1 MRNVL
6 FVLLLI
12 LVCMTLSARS
22 VAVHAAI
29 TAQETPPTALRITE
43 IMYNP
48 PAQGG
53 IDGRDLEFIE
63 LHNDGPTP
71 FTLDGLRFSA
81 GIDYRFPAGAI
92 LQPGAYLT
100 LASSTAG
107 FTAKYGASPFDA
119 YDGQL
124 DNGGELLRLEDNAG
138 QVVIAQPFGDDASWP
153 CGPDGGDFSLVLVD
167 GARPAA
173 GASWRSSSA
182 AGGSP
187 GFVDPPPPPA
197 TAELVISEILAHTDL
212 PDEDAVELYNPT
224 AYDAHVGG
232 WFLSDDPFAPQRY
245 KIPEGLYVPAGGYLV
260 LTESQFGA
268 GDAGFGFSENGESAV
283 ITAATCQGET
293 TGYRHARDFGPSPN
307 GVSLGRYAT
316 STGAI
321 HFPLLSRPTL
331 GAENAAPQVGP
342 LVISRIMYH
351 PGVTSAIEDEYI
363 ELQNIGSEPV
373 DLYLDASPW
382 LTWRL
387 RGAVRYEFPAG
398 TTLATGARVL
408 VVPELPTTFRA
419 RHSIPDDVT
428 IFGPYEGALNNSGE
442 RLALVMP
449 ASPDLTGPQV
459 YYEVDAV
466 TYDDEA
472 PWPTQADGQGPPL
485 VRIDVAG
492 YGDDPANWRV
502 EDGLTERLYLPLIA
516 ADSPLE

>member
-1 MRNVL
+1 MRSMLLAV
-6 FVLLLI
+6 LLI
-12 LVCMTLSARS
+12 LFCTTLQARS
-22 VAVHAAI
+22 VTVHAVV
-29 TAQETPPTALRITE
+29 TAQDPPAAALQITE

-71 FTLDGLRFSA
+71 IALGGLRFSA
-81 GIDYRFPAGAI
+81 GIDYRFPADAV
-92 LQPGAYLT
+92 LQPGAYLA
-100 LASSTAG
+100 LASSAAG
-107 FTAKYGASPFDA
+107 FTAKYGDAPFAA

-167 GARPAA
+167 GAAPAA
-173 GASWRSSSA
+173 GASWRISSA

-187 GFVDPPPPPA
+187 GLANPPPPDGPA
-197 TAELVISEILAHTDL
+197 ALVINEILAHTDS

-232 WFLSDDPFAPQRY
+232 WFLSDDPFAPRRY
-245 KIPEGLYVPAGGYLV
+245 QIPEGFYVPAGGYLV

-283 ITAATCQGET
+283 ITAATCQGVT
-293 TGYRHARDFGPSPN
+293 TGYRHAREFAPSPN
-307 GVSLGRYAT
+307 GVALGRYAT

-331 GAENAAPQVGP
+331 GAENAAPRVGP
-342 LVISRIMYH
+342 MIISRIMYH
-351 PGVTSAIEDEYI
+351 PGPTSMIQAEYI
-363 ELQNIGSEPV
+363 ELRNIGSEPI
-373 DLYLDASPW
+373 DLFLEASPW

-387 RGAVRYEFPAG
+387 RDAVRYEFPVG
-398 TTLATGARVL
+398 TTVATGARVL
-408 VVPELPTTFRA
+408 VVPELPATFRT
-419 RHSIPDDVT
+419 RHAIPDDVQ
-428 IFGPYEGALNNSGE
+428 IFGPYEGALDNGGE

-466 TYDDEA
+466 AYDDEA
-472 PWPTQADGQGPPL
+472 PWPAQADGQGPPL

-492 YGDDPANWRV
+492 YGNDPVNWGI
-502 EDGLTERLYLPLIA
+502 EGSLTERLFLPVIA
-516 ADSPLE
+516 ADRPLE